1 MGSEAGNNLG
11 NGVVEATMKAVN
23 WGKPDRLIFPKIA
36 GSFEKIRQNS
46 EQGTPDLGFFERIDE
61 RRKIIGRQGEKD

>member
-1 MGSEAGNNLG
+1 
-11 NGVVEATMKAVN
+11 MKAVN